1 MKIGYFVSKYPYNTI
16 FPLDNYYCGGSIL
29 AASQLA
35 GAISQSGHEVTVF
48 TTSKDRSETIELE
61 ENLKIIRY
69 STTFK
74 VLTSNISVNMCFN
87 RYKENLDVVHTHF
100 DLPPTPV
107 FGYRYSKE
115 HNVPLVLTYH
125 GDWDYGSGP
134 YYRRLGVLLYD
145 QFLTRKILN
154 HSSRIICPTEEF
166 IDESKLLKS
175 YKDKVSVIPNGID
188 LDSFQV
194 MLSKDECRMQLN
206 IPLDKCVIL
215 FVGSLY
221 PHKGILHLVKAFK
234 YVVEKC
240 PDALLVVVGDG
251 YLKTQ
256 LLTLSEKLEISENI
270 IFSGYVAER
279 ELLVKYYHAAD
290 IFILPSFS
298 ESYGMVLLE
307 AAVSELPMVVSD
319 LNTFQWIIRD
329 GYNGIVTA
337 KGNETD
343 ISDALIYLIENESVR
358 SEMGKHANVSATQYS
373 WKNIAHKT
381 EEIYQELVEFGR

>member
-1 MKIGYFVSKYPYNTI
+1 MRIGYFVSKYPYKTI
-16 FPLDNYYCGGSIL
+16 FPFDNYYCGGSIL

-35 GAISQSGHEVTVF
+35 EATSQLGHEVTVF
-48 TTSKDRSETIELE
+48 TTSKDRSEKIELQ

-74 VLTSNISVNMCFN
+74 VLTSNISVYMCFN
-87 RYKENLDVVHTHF
+87 KYREQFDVLHTHF

-115 HNVPLVLTYH
+115 LNIPLVLTYH

-134 YYRRLGVLLYD
+134 YYRRMGVFLYD
-145 QFLTRKILN
+145 QFLTRKILT

-166 IDESKLLKS
+166 IDESKLLKP
-175 YKDKVSVIPNGID
+175 YKAKVSVIPNGID
-188 LDSFQV
+188 LASFQV
-194 MLSKDECRMQLN
+194 MMSKKECRMQLN
-206 IPLDKCVIL
+206 IPVDKCITL

-234 YVVEKC
+234 NVVDKC
-240 PDALLVVVGDG
+240 PNALLVIVGDG
-251 YLKTQ
+251 YLKSQ
-256 LLTLSEKLEISENI
+256 LMTLSEKLKISENI
-270 IFSGYVAER
+270 IFAGYIAER
-279 ELLVKYYHAAD
+279 ELLIKYYHAAD

-319 LNTFQWIIRD
+319 LNTFRWIIRD
-329 GYNGIVTA
+329 GYNGIVTS
-337 KGNETD
+337 KGNEME
-343 ISDALIYLIENESVR
+343 IAEALVYLIENESAR
-358 SEMGKHANVSATQYS
+358 SEMGKKANMSATQYS
-373 WKNIAHKT
+373 WKNIANKT
-381 EEIYQELVEFGR
+381 EEIYREIAESGR